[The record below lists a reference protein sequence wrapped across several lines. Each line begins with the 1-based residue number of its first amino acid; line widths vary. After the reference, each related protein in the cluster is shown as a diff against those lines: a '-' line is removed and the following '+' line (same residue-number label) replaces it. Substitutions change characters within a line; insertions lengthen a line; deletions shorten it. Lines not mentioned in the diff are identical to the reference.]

1 MSSLHLLSTES
12 QLIKHENF
20 AKIKIIIMRLGVKSM
35 RVLVT
40 IDTNTVNILEKT
52 NNSENDPL
60 Q

>member
-1 MSSLHLLSTES
+1 
-12 QLIKHENF
+12 
-20 AKIKIIIMRLGVKSM
+20 MRLGVKSM

-40 IDTNTVNILEKT
+40 IDTNTVNILEKI

>member
-1 MSSLHLLSTES
+1 
-12 QLIKHENF
+12 
-20 AKIKIIIMRLGVKSM
+20 MRLGVKSM

>member
-1 MSSLHLLSTES
+1 
-12 QLIKHENF
+12 
-20 AKIKIIIMRLGVKSM
+20 MRLGVKSM

-40 IDTNTVNILEKT
+40 IDTNTVNILEKM

>member
-12 QLIKHENF
+12 QLIKHGNS